1 MQRRKREAGHIATKG
16 LCRGKNGRGV
26 EVVDRGRGRLELHA
40 HDRKTNSH
48 FTGRVG
54 VEQ

>member
-1 MQRRKREAGHIATKG
+1 MQRE
-16 LCRGKNGRGV
+16 NGRGV
-26 EVVDRGRGRLELHA
+26 EVVVDGGRGRLELHA